1 MQFTKDGPENRVC
14 SSHLHFR
21 AWVYS
26 LGSPSHHSLQPLLRQ
41 SGLSSLGYMLCK
53 NGWAHQWEAGGSCK
67 NLNITQPLLTC
78 HAILLVKYSP
88 GKSESQS
95 DPIHLSH
102 SLTVGP
108 ETVLRDT
115 LSQVISWVCNP
126 GTLPEDISNL
136 KVLIRSFNCSE
147 TWMTIYCQA
156 VWNKVADPPAHIGIT
171 LAYVC
176 RPH

>member
-1 MQFTKDGPENRVC
+1 MEVMQFTKDGPENRVC
-14 SSHLHFR
+14 SSHLHFC

-67 NLNITQPLLTC
+67 NLNITLPLLTC

-88 GKSESQS
+88 GKSESHS
-95 DPIHLSH
+95 DPIHLSY

-108 ETVLRDT
+108 ETVFRDT
-115 LSQVISWVCNP
+115 LAQVISWVWSLGSATQGHC
-126 GTLPEDISNL
+126 LKIYQISKSWSGHSTAQKL
-136 KVLIRSFNCSE
+136 GWPSTAKPCGIKSLILQL
-147 TWMTIYCQA
+147 I
-156 VWNKVADPPAHIGIT
+156 
-171 LAYVC
+171 
-176 RPH
+176 